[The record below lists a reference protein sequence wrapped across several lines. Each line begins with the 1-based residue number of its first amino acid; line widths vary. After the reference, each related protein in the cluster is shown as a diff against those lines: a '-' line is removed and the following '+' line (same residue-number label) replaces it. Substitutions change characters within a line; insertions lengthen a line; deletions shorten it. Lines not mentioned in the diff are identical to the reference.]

1 MSQVRF
7 LPHTSVNLYVICQL
21 GPSIIF
27 PSVCLLV
34 RLSISL
40 FFSSSVV
47 SPVHVHLLNYPYV
60 CLLLCASVCRPLSVC
75 LLIFCLFM
83 VIFTVGV
90 SSGWSLTRGCVWSS
104 VPPSPSLLI
113 VAHNH
118 LDNAQHSTAHTTVIH
133 MCTHHSIAHVHCAH
147 RKLLHICTAQ

>member
-1 MSQVRF
+1 MS
-7 LPHTSVNLYVICQL
+7 SVSWVHLL
-21 GPSIIF
+21 IF
-27 PSVCLLV
+27 PLFACWSVCQFLSFLV
-34 RLSISL
+34 HLSFRLS
-40 FFSSSVV
+40 
-47 SPVHVHLLNYPYV
+47 VHLLNYPYV

-133 MCTHHSIAHVHCAH
+133 MCTHHTVLHMCTQNSTAHVHTEQYCTM
-147 RKLLHICTAQ
+147 HICTAQ